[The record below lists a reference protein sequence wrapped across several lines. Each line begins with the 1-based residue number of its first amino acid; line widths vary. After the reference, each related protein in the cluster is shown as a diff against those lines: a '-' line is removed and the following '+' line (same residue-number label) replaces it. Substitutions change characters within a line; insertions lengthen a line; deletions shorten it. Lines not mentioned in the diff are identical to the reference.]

1 MVNPFRLAVL
11 VPVFV
16 ASFLGNAVWDYTEKL
31 IRRGEVVR
39 NVNLRYDKITT
50 NRMRQIQHMERQE
63 ALRKARENNV
73 TILEFEGIPPRPI
86 TWLDVDGKT
95 PEETLDHLRLTSAL
109 KKLVPVIDFPPLPE
123 RK

>member
-31 IRRGEVVR
+31 IRRGDVVR
-39 NVNLRYDKITT
+39 NVGLRYDKITT
-50 NRMRQIQHMERQE
+50 KRLRQIRNMERQN
-63 ALRKARENNV
+63 ATKRDTSDYV
-73 TILEFEGIPPRPI
+73 TILEFEGTPPRPI
-86 TWLDVDGKT
+86 TWLDVDGKS
-95 PEETLDHLRLTSAL
+95 PEETLDHLRLTSGI
-109 KKLVPVIDFPPLPE
+109 KKLVPVIDFPPVPK